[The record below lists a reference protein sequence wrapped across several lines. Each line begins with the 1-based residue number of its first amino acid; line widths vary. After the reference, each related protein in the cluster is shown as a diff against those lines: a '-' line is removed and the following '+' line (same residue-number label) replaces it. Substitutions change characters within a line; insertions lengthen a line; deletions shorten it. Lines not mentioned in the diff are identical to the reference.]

1 MTEYIEREALLDA
14 LYYDDAITMG
24 GIAIINQ
31 FPAADVWPNKTN
43 GDMIRRMDNK
53 NLAEWISS
61 KFCPPGQK
69 KKQLFRQAW
78 LDWLNKEVRK

>member
-14 LYYDDAITMG
+14 LCYADAITMG

-31 FPAADVWPNKTN
+31 FPASDVWPNKTY
-43 GDMIRRMDNK
+43 GDKLRRMDNN
-53 NLAEWISS
+53 NLAEWIADR
-61 KFCPPGQK
+61 FCPPGQ

-78 LDWLNKEVRK
+78 LDWLNKEVE